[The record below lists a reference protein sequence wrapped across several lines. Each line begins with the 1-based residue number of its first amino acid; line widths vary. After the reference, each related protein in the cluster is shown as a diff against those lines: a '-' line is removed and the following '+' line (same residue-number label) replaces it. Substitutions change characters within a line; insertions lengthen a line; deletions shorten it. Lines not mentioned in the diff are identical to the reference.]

1 MDRKEL
7 LWTYAKLLMTAL
19 FWGGTFIAGR
29 VVVRHVGPY
38 SASFLRF
45 AIAAV
50 LLAGLA
56 WRIEGGN
63 MRLKAG
69 QLLPLLVL
77 GLTGVFAYNIFF
89 LKGLKLIE
97 AGRASMIIANNPI
110 LIALCSALFF
120 KERLTAVRFTGILL
134 SIVGAVVVISRGH
147 LGSLFQG
154 GIGPG
159 EFLLFGCVA
168 SWVTYSLVGKVLL
181 RQLRPLPSVT
191 YSVLVGALA
200 LSVPA
205 FHEGLLAQ
213 IGGYTLTDW
222 LCLAYLGVFGTVF
235 GFVWFLQ
242 GIQKIGATR
251 AGLFINFV
259 PISAVLLSFCIL
271 GEPLTASL
279 LIGAV
284 LVTTGVYLTNAGDRR
299 ELSTQ

>member
-7 LWTYAKLLMTAL
+7 LWTYGKLLMTAL

-45 AIAAV
+45 AIASV
-50 LLAGLA
+50 LLAGLS
-56 WRIEGGN
+56 WRSEGGD
-63 MRLKAG
+63 MVLKPAH
-69 QLLPLLVL
+69 LIPVLVL

-110 LIALCSALFF
+110 FIALCSAYFF
-120 KERLTAVRFTGILL
+120 KERLTGFRLVGIAL
-134 SIVGAVVVISRGH
+134 SILGAMVVISRGH

-159 EFLLFGCVA
+159 ELLLFGCVA
-168 SWVTYSLVGKVLL
+168 SWVTYSLVGKALMRDL
-181 RQLRPLPSVT
+181 KPLPSVT

-205 FHEGLLAQ
+205 FAEGLAGN
-213 IGGYTLTDW
+213 IAGFTVTDW

-235 GFVWFLQ
+235 GFVWFYQ

-259 PISAVLLSFCIL
+259 PISAVLLAFFFL
-271 GEPLTASL
+271 GEPLTPSL
-279 LIGAV
+279 LLGAM
-284 LVTTGVYLTNAGDRR
+284 LVTTGVYLTNRTAP
-299 ELSTQ
+299 EPCQE